1 MAVDLL
7 TPTPA
12 YEEARRPAPTLVETR
27 ATPAAAFAAAR
38 RTWLAG
44 ERLDMQAL
52 ANELGVARTTLY
64 RWTGGRERLLT
75 DVIWSLAEDLIA
87 QIWEASADRRGANR
101 ILKVCR
107 DFVTPTVRFPAL
119 QAFLRNET
127 HAALRILT
135 TRGGYQTR
143 LVEAVERLLREEQER
158 GHFVPRADPTILAY
172 AIVRVIEGFTY
183 NDGIAA
189 IDPQIDEAMEI
200 VRLLL
205 E

>member
-1 MAVDLL
+1 
-7 TPTPA
+7 
-12 YEEARRPAPTLVETR
+12 
-27 ATPAAAFAAAR
+27 
-38 RTWLAG
+38 
-44 ERLDMQAL
+44 MQAL

-64 RWTGGRERLLT
+64 RWSGGRERLLT

-87 QIWEASADRRGANR
+87 DIWQASADMKGVDRLLN
-101 ILKVCR
+101 VCR
-107 DFVTPTVRFPAL
+107 QFVIPTVRFPAL

-127 HAALRILT
+127 HAALRLLT

-143 LVEAVERLLREEQER
+143 LVGAVERMVREEQER
-158 GHFVPRADPTILAY
+158 GTFTPRADPGTLAY